1 MSNFIHPLAHA
12 QGRQDKPFK
21 FTFFQSERLLVGL
34 NTLLPGQEQHLHDH
48 PTQDKFYLVLEGAGA
63 FTVGD
68 ETRLCAAGQLIL
80 APAGAPHGV
89 RNDGDATLSFLTV
102 IAPAAAASVQPV
114 ETARG

>member
-21 FTFFQSERLLVGL
+21 FTFFQSDRLLVGL

-48 PTQDKFYLVLEGAGA
+48 AAQDKCYLVLEGTGE

-68 ETRLCAAGQLIL
+68 ETRQCTAGELIL
-80 APAGAPHGV
+80 APTGVAHGV
-89 RNDGDATLSFLTV
+89 ANNGEALLSFITV
-102 IAPAAAASVQPV
+102 LAPSPQ
-114 ETARG
+114 